1 MPGSPGAPLRADGAG
16 PMKRNQ
22 QDNSS
27 TAPAEVRLDVFLD
40 VSCLFPT
47 RSRASAACKG
57 GKVDVN
63 GHAAAPHRMVRAGDT
78 LAITMASGRR
88 TFVVRAL
95 AETHVPKAVARTL
108 REETTPPPTPQQLE
122 ARRLER
128 LLAPE
133 AGNGGGRLSR
143 RDRRER
149 ERFRGW

>member
-1 MPGSPGAPLRADGAG
+1 MERPSKKEQTTAG
-16 PMKRNQ
+16 
-22 QDNSS
+22 
-27 TAPAEVRLDVFLD
+27 PAEVRLDVFLD

-47 RSRASAACKG
+47 RSQASAACKG

-63 GHAAAPHRMVRAGDT
+63 GHTAPPHRMIRVGDT
-78 LAITMASGRR
+78 LAITMAAGRR

-95 AETHVPKAVARTL
+95 AERHLPKAVARTL
-108 REETTPPPTPQQLE
+108 REETTPPPTPEQIE

-133 AGNGGGRLSR
+133 GGDGGGRLSKR
-143 RDRRER
+143 ERRER